1 MECYPHGSS
10 VVTAVERV
18 DLTSDGAAEVSQG
31 SHGSVVLLP
40 AIAGIN
46 PYIRRLHEE
55 LAEEGYS
62 VATIDY
68 WHRQGGAPDLS
79 SVEKIMAA
87 VATVADP
94 DVAADVDAAI
104 DHLGAGNG
112 VAAVGFCIGGT
123 QALLAAANLERVK
136 ASVSYYGLLRY
147 RDLTDNKPESPLDA
161 AARVQVP
168 FLGHWGD
175 QDPLAPVGDVEELQ
189 QIMSGG
195 PAEIYVY
202 PGAGH
207 AFHEDFRPE
216 PYRVV
221 AATESWGRTK
231 AFLRWHVGSA

>member
-1 MECYPHGSS
+1 M
-10 VVTAVERV
+10 TTVERV
-18 DLTSDGAAEVSQG
+18 DLASGGAAEVSRGSQG
-31 SHGSVVLLP
+31 AVVLLP

-55 LAEEGYS
+55 LADEGYS

-68 WHRQGGAPDLS
+68 WHRQGGVPDLS

-87 VATVADP
+87 VASVPDP
-94 DVAADVDAAI
+94 DVAADVEAAI
-104 DHLGAGNG
+104 DVVGDGDG

-147 RDLTDNKPESPLDA
+147 RELSDNKPESPLDA
-161 AARVQVP
+161 ATRVHIP

-175 QDPLAPVGDVEELQ
+175 QDPLAPVGDVEELMD
-189 QIMSGG
+189 ILRGA
-195 PAEIYVY
+195 PAEIYLY

-216 PYRVV
+216 LYRVI
-221 AATESWGRTK
+221 AATESWARTK
-231 AFLRWHVGSA
+231 TFLRWHIGSA